1 METKKP
7 MRRDIVYRTLFSD
20 GVLYEYYNID
30 LYYNWTITL
39 FKLKSIII
47 GFDIIIG
54 KLIS

>member
-1 METKKP
+1 